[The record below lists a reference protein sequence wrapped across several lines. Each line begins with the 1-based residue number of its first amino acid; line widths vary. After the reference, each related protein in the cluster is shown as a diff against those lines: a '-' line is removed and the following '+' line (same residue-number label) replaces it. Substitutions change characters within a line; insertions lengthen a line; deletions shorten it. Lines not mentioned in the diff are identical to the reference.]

1 MNLLASFGNV
11 FGVDTLMIFFLVL
24 LLFGARS
31 LPEFSARIGRALS
44 ESKDEERESRKPLP
58 AGAWVLLPLGIIT
71 TLSCL
76 GVLTREQ
83 VLGLLLALLLIWVV
97 GKMGS
102 PP

>member
-11 FGVDTLMIFFLVL
+11 FGVDTLMICFLVL
-24 LLFGARS
+24 LLFGARR
-31 LPEFSARIGRALS
+31 LPELSTRNGRVLN
-44 ESKDEERESRKPLP
+44 ESKDEERESGKPLP

>member
-1 MNLLASFGNV
+1 MNLLASFGDI

-24 LLFGARS
+24 LLYGVRR
-31 LPEFSARIGRALS
+31 LPKLGEGIGRESS

-58 AGAWVLLPLGIIT
+58 AGAWMLLPLGIIT
-71 TLSCL
+71 VLSCL

-97 GKMGS
+97 GKMGG